1 MLKGVDNIVGVL
13 TAASL
18 RPSTASSSIRSCKST
33 GTVISSVIST
43 NFINSGTQSGLFT
56 KSSHN
61 GVNIHVTIEKKN
73 LVILR
78 YEPIIGEKLKSSAS
92 SIISKIDA
100 GIIITAG
107 ELSTI
112 ITIFPSSIAAVAVS
126 GRSEYLNF
134 GNGLIHLCV
143 NIHSAR
149 LSIFIV
155 SASTSIDCISF
166 LILLR
171 TLWSTESDI

>member
-1 MLKGVDNIVGVL
+1 MVGVL

-18 RPSTASSSIRSCKST
+18 SPSTASSRISSCNNT
-33 GTVISSVIST
+33 GTVISSVMRI
-43 NFINSGTQSGLFT
+43 NFINSGTHSGLLT
-56 KSSHN
+56 KSNHN
-61 GVNIHVTIEKKN
+61 GVNIHVIIEKKN

-100 GIIITAG
+100 GIIMTAG

-112 ITIFPSSIAAVAVS
+112 ITILPSRIAAVAVS
-126 GRSEYLNF
+126 GLSEYLNF

-155 SASTSIDCISF
+155 RASTSIDCISF
-166 LILLR
+166 LILSSVFL
-171 TLWSTESDI
+171 STE

>member
-1 MLKGVDNIVGVL
+1 M
-13 TAASL
+13 
-18 RPSTASSSIRSCKST
+18 
-33 GTVISSVIST
+33 SSVIST